1 MKEDFIEVKKPKK
14 WLKIYLIIIGFM
26 VGVLLGLA
34 VQVYRNINMV
44 RDMTISGVETV
55 NIK

>member
-1 MKEDFIEVKKPKK
+1 MEDFIEVRKPKK
-14 WLKIYLIIIGFM
+14 WLKIYLIIIGYM